1 MITNFYRCWWSISLS
16 SGWGMLPVLSLWHR
30 NVLKSTQIFFLL
42 KVPIL
47 HTLSIT
53 PLPTSSI
60 QHRLKQNINSST
72 LNLDLPWGSVDA
84 PWIWNWNW
92 DWHWTNSLW
101 KQTKARQAKRGQCS
115 TLSSFRALI
124 LHEKPAVSI
133 LYRTKNK
140 KQTKKTPKNPTL
152 FHCNAVLQWNVSQ

>member
-1 MITNFYRCWWSISLS
+1 MKYFSEFW
-16 SGWGMLPVLSLWHR
+16 VR
-30 NVLKSTQIFFLL
+30 NVACPQSMTQKCVKIYAILFLL

-47 HTLSIT
+47 HILSIT

-140 KQTKKTPKNPTL
+140 QQQQQKKKQNKKKKNPTL